1 VRGSMRGRNLTKP
14 FSIAG
19 FVLAEIYMLFV
30 VLAPLKSSV
39 PPAITY
45 AIAAHY
51 GVLAP
56 LTGNMPIP
64 TDYLVWRVFCVA
76 VFFGPFG
83 ALVGMGLGLVVGALL
98 PKR

>member
-1 VRGSMRGRNLTKP
+1 MRGRNLTKP

-30 VLAPLKSSV
+30 VLAPIRSV
-39 PPAITY
+39 MPAPVSY
-45 AIAAHY
+45 ALATHY

-56 LTGNMPIP
+56 LASSMPIP
-64 TDYLVWRVFCVA
+64 GDYLAWRVLILAC
-76 VFFGPFG
+76 FFGPFG
-83 ALVGMGLGLVVGALL
+83 ALVGMGLGLIVGAIL